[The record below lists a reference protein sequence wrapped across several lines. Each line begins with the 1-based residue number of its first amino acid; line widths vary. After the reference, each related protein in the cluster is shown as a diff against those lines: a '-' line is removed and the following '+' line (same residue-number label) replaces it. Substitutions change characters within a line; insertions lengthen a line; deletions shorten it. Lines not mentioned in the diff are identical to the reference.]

1 MLFNS
6 LSFIVFLVIVLTLYY
21 SKIFNWTNKKRMLL
35 LASYVFYGLWNPPL
49 VVLLWISTVVDW
61 TAGRKLAVIENQRK
75 RKLWL
80 LLSMFV
86 NLGFLA
92 FFKYGNFLLENF
104 TLLVNAIGWD
114 FKPLPMDIIL
124 PMGISFYTFQ
134 TMSYTID
141 MYYKKTKPYTGIEPA
156 RTFLDFALYV
166 TFFPQLVAGPIVRA
180 KDLITQFYE
189 PKKATVK
196 QFLWGLFLLTIGL
209 FQKVVLADTL
219 LSGTA
224 DDVFG
229 AKDILNSVDAW
240 MGTLAF
246 SGQIFFDFAG
256 YSTCAIGIALM
267 LGIILPDNFKYPYAS
282 IGFSDLWRRWHIS
295 LSSWLRDYLYI
306 PLGGNRHGITR
317 MYVAL
322 VLTMLL
328 GGLWH
333 GAAWTFV
340 VWGALHGSYLII
352 ERLLKNVVKIKINAW
367 NGILLALL
375 TYTCVNITWVF
386 FRAREFGTAKNLITS
401 MFFMNEDGEKIL
413 QYIDILK
420 VSIVITLLFI
430 CHWIMR
436 NTSMKEMSTKVNPW
450 VFGIF
455 WAFLFFAIIISQG
468 SGEQFIYF
476 QF

>member
-6 LSFIVFLVIVLTLYY
+6 LSFVVFLVIVLALYY
-21 SKIFNWTNKKRMLL
+21 AKILNWNNKKRMLL

-49 VVLLWISTVVDW
+49 IILLWISTVVDW
-61 TAGRKLAVIENQRK
+61 TAGKRLAIEDNPQK
-75 RKLWL
+75 RKFWL

-92 FFKYGNFLLENF
+92 FFKYGDFLLENF
-104 TLLVNAIGWD
+104 VSLLNTVGVD
-114 FKPLPMDIIL
+114 FQAMPMDIIL

-141 MYYKKTKPYTGIEPA
+141 LYKRKIEPA

-180 KDLITQFYE
+180 QDLITQFYE
-189 PKKATVK
+189 EKRGTYNQIV
-196 QFLWGLFLLTIGL
+196 WGLFLLTIGV

-219 LSGTA
+219 LSETA

-229 AKDILNSVDAW
+229 SSKLLHGIDAW
-240 MGTLAF
+240 IGTLAF

-267 LGIILPDNFKYPYAS
+267 LGITLPDNFRYPYAS
-282 IGFSDLWRRWHIS
+282 LGFSDLWGRWHIS

-322 VLTMLL
+322 MLTMLL

-333 GAAWTFV
+333 GAAWTFMI
-340 VWGALHGSYLII
+340 WGGLHGTYLIL
-352 ERLLKNVVKIKINAW
+352 EKLQKKYVPFKITRW
-367 NGILLALL
+367 NGIFLSFL
-375 TYTCVNITWVF
+375 TFSCVNITWVF
-386 FRAREFGTAKNLITS
+386 FRAREFDTAWNMIKS
-401 MFFMNEDGEKIL
+401 MFYMQSNSEKIL
-413 QYIDILK
+413 DSFTIIK
-420 VSIVITLLFI
+420 VCIVIGILFL

-436 NTSMKEMSTKVNPW
+436 NTSMKEVAQKTSPW
-450 VFGIF
+450 VLGVF
-455 WAFLFFAIIISQG
+455 WAILFFLIVIAQG

>member
-1 MLFNS
+1 
-6 LSFIVFLVIVLTLYY
+6 
-21 SKIFNWTNKKRMLL
+21 
-35 LASYVFYGLWNPPL
+35 
-49 VVLLWISTVVDW
+49 VDW
-61 TAGRKLAVIENQRK
+61 TAGKKLVVIEDKRK
-75 RKLWL
+75 RKFWL
-80 LLSMFV
+80 LLSMVV

-92 FFKYGNFLLENF
+92 FFKYGDFLLENF
-104 TLLVNAIGWD
+104 TVLMNAIGIEYTAR
-114 FKPLPMDIIL
+114 PMDIIL

-141 MYYKKTKPYTGIEPA
+141 MYYKRLEPA

-180 KDLITQFYE
+180 EELITQFYE
-189 PKKATVK
+189 EKKATIH
-196 QFLWGLFLLTIGL
+196 QFIWGLFLLTIGL

-229 AKDILNSVDAW
+229 AKEVLNSLDAW
-240 MGTLAF
+240 TGTLAF

-267 LGIILPDNFKYPYAS
+267 LGITLPDNFRYPYGA

-322 VLTMLL
+322 MLTMLL

-340 VWGALHGSYLII
+340 IWGALHGIYLIV
-352 ERLLKNVVKIKINAW
+352 ERLLKGVIKFKINAW
-367 NGILLALL
+367 NGILLALF

-386 FRAREFGTAKNLITS
+386 FRAREFSTAKNMIWS
-401 MFFMNEDGEKIL
+401 MFFLNDDGKKVLYEF
-413 QYIDILK
+413 DIVK
-420 VSIVITLLFI
+420 VLIVITGLFL
-430 CHWIMR
+430 CHWAMR
-436 NTSMKEMSTKVNPW
+436 NTSMKVVAEKINPW
-450 VFGIF
+450 VFGVF
-455 WAFLFFAIIISQG
+455 WAVLFFFIIISQG

>member
-6 LSFIVFLVIVLTLYY
+6 LSFVVFLSIVLVLYY
-21 SKIFNWTNKKRMLL
+21 SKQITWANKKRMLL
-35 LASYVFYGLWNPPL
+35 FASYVFYGLWNPPL
-49 VVLLWISTVVDW
+49 IILLWISTMIDW
-61 TAGRKLAVIENQRK
+61 TAGNKLATEDNPFK
-75 RKLWL
+75 RKFWL
-80 LLSMFV
+80 FLSLIV

-92 FFKYGNFLLENF
+92 FFKYGNFILENF
-104 TLLVNAIGWD
+104 TLLMNSIGVPY
-114 FKPLPMDIIL
+114 KPRPMDIIL

-141 MYYKKTKPYTGIEPA
+141 LYKRKIKPA

-189 PKKATVK
+189 EKRATTN
-196 QFLWGLFLLTIGL
+196 QFIWGLFLLTIGL

-219 LSGTA
+219 LSDVA
-224 DDVFG
+224 DKVFG
-229 AKDILNSVDAW
+229 THKILNFWDAW
-240 MGTLAF
+240 AGTLAF

-282 IGFSDLWRRWHIS
+282 IGFSDFWKRWHIS

-317 MYVAL
+317 LYVAL
-322 VLTMLL
+322 ILTMLL

-340 VWGALHGSYLII
+340 VWGALHGIFLIV
-352 ERLLKNVVKIKINAW
+352 ERLLKQKINIKINSVTA
-367 NGILLALL
+367 ILLAFL
-375 TYTCVNITWVF
+375 TFTLVNFTWVF
-386 FRAREFGTAKNLITS
+386 FRARKFETAKNIIIS
-401 MFFMNEDGEKIL
+401 MLNLNTEGDKIL
-413 QYIDILK
+413 ETFDIVK
-420 VSIVITLLFI
+420 VMIVISILFLA
-430 CHWIMR
+430 HWLMR
-436 NTSMKEMSTKVNPW
+436 NTSLKEVSQKTSPLA
-450 VFGIF
+450 FGVF
-455 WAFLFFAIIISQG
+455 WAILVFLIVIAQG

>member
-6 LSFIVFLVIVLTLYY
+6 LSFVVFLAIVLALYY
-21 SKIFNWTNKKRMLL
+21 SKLFNWTFKKRMLL
-35 LASYVFYGLWNPPL
+35 FSSYVFYGLWNPPL
-49 VVLLWISTVVDW
+49 VILLWISTLIDW
-61 TAGRKLAVIENQRK
+61 KTGKELAVEQNQRK

-80 LLSMFV
+80 LLSMAV
-86 NLGFLA
+86 NLGFLF

-104 TLLVNAIGWD
+104 TLLMNTIGID
-114 FKPLPMDIIL
+114 YHARPMDIIL

-141 MYYKKTKPYTGIEPA
+141 MYNRKIEKA

-180 KDLITQFYE
+180 QDLITQFYE
-189 PKKATVK
+189 EKRATIE
-196 QFLWGLFLLTIGL
+196 QFIWGLFLLTIGL

-219 LSGTA
+219 LSNVA
-224 DDVFG
+224 DEVYG
-229 AKDILNSVDAW
+229 SGKVLNSLDAW
-240 MGTLAF
+240 TGTLAF

-256 YSTCAIGIALM
+256 YSTCAIGISLM
-267 LGIILPDNFKYPYAS
+267 LGIVLTENFKYPYAA
-282 IGFSDLWRRWHIS
+282 IGFSDLWKRWHIS

-306 PLGGNRHGITR
+306 PLGGNKHGLTR

-322 VLTMLL
+322 MLTMLL

-340 VWGALHGSYLII
+340 IWGALHGSYLVI
-352 ERLLKNVVKIKINAW
+352 ERLLKNKIHIKINTM

-375 TYTCVNITWVF
+375 TFTLVNFTWVF
-386 FRAREFGTAKNLITS
+386 FRAREFSTAKNMLSS
-401 MFFMNEDGEKIL
+401 MLFMNPEGEKIL
-413 QYIDILK
+413 QNFDIIK
-420 VSIVITLLFI
+420 VLGLTLILFI
-430 CHWIMR
+430 SHWLMR
-436 NTSMKEMSTKVNPW
+436 NTSMKEVSTKTSSWLLGVVW
-450 VFGIF
+450 AVMVFLIVI
-455 WAFLFFAIIISQG
+455 AQG

>member
-6 LSFIVFLVIVLTLYY
+6 LGFIVFLAVVLALYY
-21 SKIFNWTNKKRMLL
+21 TPLLNWTGKKAMLL

-49 VVLLWISTVVDW
+49 IVLLWISTMVDW
-61 TAGRKLAVIENQRK
+61 TAGNKLVKEERPK
-75 RKLWL
+75 VRKLWL
-80 LLSMFV
+80 LLSMAV

-92 FFKYGNFLLENF
+92 FFKYGDFLLENF
-104 TLLVNAIGWD
+104 VGMANGIGWD
-114 FKPLPMDIIL
+114 FQARPMDIIL

-141 MYYKKTKPYTGIEPA
+141 IYKRKIEPA
-156 RTFLDFALYV
+156 KTFLDFALYV

-180 KDLITQFYE
+180 QDLITQFYE
-189 PKKATVK
+189 KKKATSK
-196 QFLWGLFLLTIGL
+196 QFIWGLFLLTIGI

-219 LSGTA
+219 LSSTA
-224 DDVFG
+224 DAVFG
-229 AKDILNSVDAW
+229 AKEALNFWDAW
-240 MGTLAF
+240 SGTLAF

-267 LGIILPDNFKYPYAS
+267 LGIILPDNFRYPYAA
-282 IGFSDLWRRWHIS
+282 IGFSDFWNRWHIS
-295 LSSWLRDYLYI
+295 LSTWLRDYLYI

-322 VLTMLL
+322 MLTMLL

-340 VWGALHGSYLII
+340 IWGALHGTYLIV
-352 ERLLKNVVKIKINAW
+352 EKLLKKINPLKIGPY
-367 NGILLALL
+367 NGLLFAFL
-375 TYTCVNITWVF
+375 TYTLVNFTWVF
-386 FRAREFGTAKNLITS
+386 FRAREFVTAKNMIVS
-401 MFFMNEDGEKIL
+401 MLYLNGDGAKIL
-413 QYIDILK
+413 GTFDIVK
-420 VSIVITLLFI
+420 VFTLIIILFL
-430 CHWIMR
+430 CHWVMR
-436 NTSMKEMSTKVNPW
+436 NTSLKEVGQKTPSWLLGCV
-450 VFGIF
+450 
-455 WAFLFFAIIISQG
+455 WAAMFILICIAQG

>member
-6 LSFIVFLVIVLTLYY
+6 LSFVVFMVIVLALYY
-21 SKIFNWTNKKRMLL
+21 SKLFSWTGKKRMLL
-35 LASYVFYGLWNPPL
+35 LASYIFYGMWNPPL
-49 VVLLWISTVVDW
+49 VILLWISTVVDW
-61 TAGRKLAVIENQRK
+61 SAGKQLATHHLNQRK

-92 FFKYGNFLLENF
+92 FFKYGDFLLENF
-104 TLLVNAIGWD
+104 VSMMNAIGVD
-114 FKPLPMDIIL
+114 YQARPMDIIL

-141 MYYKKTKPYTGIEPA
+141 MYHRRTERA

-180 KDLITQFYE
+180 KELLTQFYE
-189 PKKATVK
+189 PKRATVN
-196 QFLWGLFLLTIGL
+196 QFLWGLFLLTAGL

-219 LSGTA
+219 LSGSSDA
-224 DDVFG
+224 VFDSG
-229 AKDILNSVDAW
+229 KIMSALDSW
-240 MGTLAF
+240 TGTLAF

-267 LGIILPDNFKYPYAS
+267 LGIALPDNFRYPYAAV
-282 IGFSDLWRRWHIS
+282 GFSDLWRRWHIS
-295 LSSWLRDYLYI
+295 LSTWLRDYLYI

-322 VLTMLL
+322 MLTMLL

-340 VWGALHGSYLII
+340 VWGALHGIYLII
-352 ERLLKNVVKIKINAW
+352 ERMLRGVVHIKIGKY

-386 FRAREFGTAKNLITS
+386 FRATDFDIALGMIKS
-401 MFFMNEDGEKIL
+401 MFFMNPEGALILGEF
-413 QYIDILK
+413 DIFK
-420 VSIVITLLFI
+420 VMMVIAITFL
-430 CHWIMR
+430 CHWFMR
-436 NTSMKEMSTKVNPW
+436 NTSMKEQSEKLKPITL
-450 VFGIF
+450 GII
-455 WAFLFFAIIISQG
+455 WAVMLFMILISQG
-468 SGEQFIYF
+468 TGEQFIYF

>member
-6 LSFIVFLVIVLTLYY
+6 LSFVLFLIVVLSLYY

-49 VVLLWISTVVDW
+49 VILLWISTMVDW
-61 TAGRKLAVIENQRK
+61 TAGNKLLVEENQQK

-92 FFKYGNFLLENF
+92 FFKYGDFLLENF
-104 TLLVNAIGWD
+104 ISLANAAG
-114 FKPLPMDIIL
+114 FEYQPFQMDIIL

-141 MYYKKTKPYTGIEPA
+141 MYYKKIKPA

-189 PKKATVK
+189 PKKATAK
-196 QFLWGLFLLTIGL
+196 QFIWGLFLLTLGL

-224 DDVFG
+224 DAVFKPG
-229 AKDILNSVDAW
+229 QVLNFWDAW
-240 MGTLAF
+240 TGTLAF

-282 IGFSDLWRRWHIS
+282 LGFSDLWDRWHIS

-317 MYVAL
+317 MYAAL
-322 VLTMLL
+322 MITMLL

-333 GAAWTFV
+333 GAAWTFM
-340 VWGALHGSYLII
+340 VWGGLHGTYLIL
-352 ERLLKNVVKIKINAW
+352 EKLQKQYLPFKITAW
-367 NGILLALL
+367 NGMFLAF
-375 TYTCVNITWVF
+375 TTFTCVNITWVF
-386 FRAREFGTAKNLITS
+386 FRAREFDTAWNMIQSMLFLNPDGTKVLQTFDIIKVLTLIA
-401 MFFMNEDGEKIL
+401 IL
-413 QYIDILK
+413 F
-420 VSIVITLLFI
+420 V
-430 CHWIMR
+430 CHWFMR
-436 NTSMKEMSTKVNPW
+436 NTSVKEVSKKISPSILAVL
-450 VFGIF
+450 
-455 WAFLFFAIIISQG
+455 WAIMFFFIVIAQG

>member
-6 LSFIVFLVIVLTLYY
+6 LSFVVFLVIVLALYY
-21 SKIFNWTNKKRMLL
+21 AKILNWNNKKRMLL

-49 VVLLWISTVVDW
+49 IILLWISTVVDW
-61 TAGRKLAVIENQRK
+61 TAGKRLAIEDNPQK
-75 RKLWL
+75 RKFWL

-92 FFKYGNFLLENF
+92 FFKYGDFLLENF
-104 TLLVNAIGWD
+104 VSLLNTVGVD
-114 FKPLPMDIIL
+114 FQAMPMDIIL

-141 MYYKKTKPYTGIEPA
+141 LYKRKIEPA

-189 PKKATVK
+189 EKRVTYN
-196 QFLWGLFLLTIGL
+196 QFVWGIFLLTIGV

-219 LSGTA
+219 LSETA

-229 AKDILNSVDAW
+229 SSKLLYGIDAW
-240 MGTLAF
+240 IGTLAF

-267 LGIILPDNFKYPYAS
+267 LGITLPDNFRYPYAS
-282 IGFSDLWRRWHIS
+282 LGFSDLWGRWHIS

-322 VLTMLL
+322 MLTMLL

-333 GAAWTFV
+333 GAAWTFMI
-340 VWGALHGSYLII
+340 WGGLHGTYLIL
-352 ERLLKNVVKIKINAW
+352 EKLQKQYVPFKITKW
-367 NGILLALL
+367 NGIFLSFL
-375 TYTCVNITWVF
+375 TFSCVNITWVF
-386 FRAREFGTAKNLITS
+386 FRAREFDTAWNMIKS
-401 MFFMNEDGEKIL
+401 MFYMQSNSEKIL
-413 QYIDILK
+413 DSFTIIK
-420 VSIVITLLFI
+420 VCIVIGILFL

-436 NTSMKEMSTKVNPW
+436 NTSMKEVAQKTSPW
-450 VFGIF
+450 VLGVF
-455 WAFLFFAIIISQG
+455 WAILFFLIVIAQG

>member
-6 LSFIVFLVIVLTLYY
+6 LSFVVFLVIVLALYY
-21 SKIFNWTNKKRMLL
+21 STILSWNGKKRMLL
-35 LASYVFYGLWNPPL
+35 FSSYLFYGLWNPPL
-49 VVLLWISTVVDW
+49 IILLWISTLVDW
-61 TAGRKLAVIENQRK
+61 IASNKLSKENNPKIRI
-75 RKLWL
+75 LWL
-80 LLSMFV
+80 LLSLFV
-86 NLGFLA
+86 NLGFLG

-104 TLLVNAIGWD
+104 TAMVNA
-114 FKPLPMDIIL
+114 LDIYYHPQKLDILL

-141 MYYKKTKPYTGIEPA
+141 IYKRETKPA
-156 RTFLDFALYV
+156 KTFLDFALYV

-189 PKKATVK
+189 PKKATIN
-196 QFLWGLFLLTIGL
+196 QFIWGLFLLTLGL
-209 FQKVVLADTL
+209 FQKVVMADTL
-219 LSGTA
+219 LATTSDT
-224 DDVFG
+224 VFNTG
-229 AKDILNSVDAW
+229 NLLNGWDAW
-240 MGTLAF
+240 AGTLAF

-267 LGIILPDNFKYPYAS
+267 LGIILPDNFKYPYAAL
-282 IGFSDLWRRWHIS
+282 GFSDLWRRWHIT

-306 PLGGNRHGITR
+306 PLGGNRHGVAR

-322 VLTMLL
+322 MLTMLL

-340 VWGALHGSYLII
+340 VWGGLHGTYLIL
-352 ERLLKNVVKIKINAW
+352 ERLQRKYLPFQITAK
-367 NGILLALL
+367 NGIFLALL

-386 FRAREFGTAKNLITS
+386 FRAKDFSSAKNMLTS
-401 MFFMNEDGEKIL
+401 MLFLNANGDKVLGLF
-413 QYIDILK
+413 DILK
-420 VSIVITLLFI
+420 VFVVITILFL
-430 CHWIMR
+430 CHWFMR
-436 NTSMKEMSTKVNPW
+436 NTSVKEVSQKISP
-450 VFGIF
+450 VFLGIV
-455 WAFLFFAIIISQG
+455 WAIMLFFITIAQG

>member
-6 LSFIVFLVIVLTLYY
+6 LSFVVFLVVVLALYY
-21 SKIFNWTNKKRMLL
+21 SKLFHWTNKKRMLL

-49 VVLLWISTVVDW
+49 VILLWISTMVDW
-61 TAGRKLAVIENQRK
+61 TAGQKLAVEDNPHK
-75 RKLWL
+75 RKFWL
-80 LLSMFV
+80 LLSMVV

-92 FFKYGNFLLENF
+92 FFKYGDFLLENF
-104 TLLVNAIGWD
+104 VIMVNSFGIDYQAR
-114 FKPLPMDIIL
+114 PMDIIL

-141 MYYKKTKPYTGIEPA
+141 MYKRKIEPA

-189 PKKATVK
+189 EKRATGE
-196 QFLWGLFLLTIGL
+196 QFIWGLFLLTIGL

-219 LSGTA
+219 LSEVA

-229 AKDILNSVDAW
+229 SGKLLHGIDAW
-240 MGTLAF
+240 TGTIAF

-267 LGIILPDNFKYPYAS
+267 LGIILPDNFRYPYAS
-282 IGFSDLWRRWHIS
+282 LGFSEFWKRWHIS
-295 LSSWLRDYLYI
+295 LSSWLKDYLYI

-322 VLTMLL
+322 ILTMLL

-333 GAAWTFV
+333 GAAWTFM
-340 VWGALHGSYLII
+340 VWGGLHGTYLIL
-352 ERLLKNVVKIKINAW
+352 EKLQKRYLPFKITKW
-367 NGILLALL
+367 NGIFLAFI
-375 TYTCVNITWVF
+375 TFSCVNITWVF
-386 FRAREFGTAKNLITS
+386 FRAKAFDTAWNMIKS
-401 MFFMNEDGEKIL
+401 MFYMQTNGEKIL
-413 QYIDILK
+413 DSFSIIK
-420 VSIVITLLFI
+420 VGVIIAVLFLF
-430 CHWIMR
+430 HWFMR
-436 NTSMKEMSTKVNPW
+436 NTSMKEVSTKVSPW
-450 VFGIF
+450 VLGVV
-455 WAFLFFAIIISQG
+455 WAVLFFSIVIAQG

>member
-6 LSFIVFLVIVLTLYY
+6 LSFVVFLILVLALYY
-21 SKIFNWTNKKRMLL
+21 SKLFNWTNKKRMLL

-49 VVLLWISTVVDW
+49 VILLWISTIVDW
-61 TAGRKLAVIENQRK
+61 TAGNKLVTEENQRK
-75 RKLWL
+75 RKFWL

-104 TLLVNAIGWD
+104 TLGMNTLGIAYEP
-114 FKPLPMDIIL
+114 KPMDIIL

-141 MYYKKTKPYTGIEPA
+141 MYYKKIKPA

-189 PKKATVK
+189 EKKATAQ
-196 QFLWGLFLLTIGL
+196 QFIWGTFLLTIGL

-219 LSGTA
+219 LA
-224 DDVFG
+224 DISDQVFG
-229 AKDILNSVDAW
+229 SKDILNGVDAW
-240 MGTLAF
+240 TGTLAF

-267 LGIILPDNFKYPYAS
+267 LGIILPDNFRYPYAA
-282 IGFSDLWRRWHIS
+282 IGFSDLWKRWHIS
-295 LSSWLRDYLYI
+295 LSTWLRDYLYI
-306 PLGGNRHGITR
+306 PLGGNRNGITR

-322 VLTMLL
+322 MLTMLL

-340 VWGALHGSYLII
+340 IWGALHGIYLVV
-352 ERLLKNVVKIKINAW
+352 ERLLKNKIQIKINAF

-375 TYTCVNITWVF
+375 TYTLVNFTWVF
-386 FRAREFGTAKNLITS
+386 FRAREFSTAMNMISS
-401 MFFMNEDGEKIL
+401 MFFINPEGEKIL
-413 QYIDILK
+413 HSFDIIK
-420 VSIVITLLFI
+420 VFVLITILFI
-430 CHWIMR
+430 CHWVMR
-436 NTSMKEMSTKVNPW
+436 NTSMKEVSQKTSPIVL
-450 VFGIF
+450 GIV
-455 WAFLFFAIIISQG
+455 WAIMFFLIAIAQG

>member
-6 LSFIVFLVIVLTLYY
+6 LSFVVFLILVLVLYY
-21 SKIFNWTNKKRMLL
+21 SKLFNWTNKKRMLL

-49 VVLLWISTVVDW
+49 VILLWISTMVDW
-61 TAGRKLAVIENQRK
+61 TAGNKLAVEDNQKK
-75 RKLWL
+75 RNMWL
-80 LLSMFV
+80 ILSMAV

-104 TLLVNAIGWD
+104 IAVANMAG
-114 FKPLPMDIIL
+114 FEYEALPMDIIL

-141 MYYKKTKPYTGIEPA
+141 MYKRKIEPA

-189 PKKATVK
+189 EKRATAE
-196 QFLWGLFLLTIGL
+196 QFIWGIFLLTIGL
-209 FQKVVLADTL
+209 FQKVVMADTL
-219 LSGTA
+219 LA
-224 DDVFG
+224 DTSDTVFG
-229 AKDILNSVDAW
+229 SDKLLHGVDAW
-240 MGTLAF
+240 VGTLAF

-267 LGIILPDNFKYPYAS
+267 LGIVLPDNFKYPYAS
-282 IGFSDLWRRWHIS
+282 LGFSDLWSRWHIT
-295 LSSWLRDYLYI
+295 LSSWLKDYLYI

-317 MYVAL
+317 MYIAL
-322 VLTMLL
+322 MVTMLL

-333 GAAWTFV
+333 GAAWTFM
-340 VWGALHGSYLII
+340 VWGGLHGTYLIL
-352 ERLLKNVVKIKINAW
+352 EKLQKQYLPFKITKW
-367 NGILLALL
+367 NGIFLAFI
-375 TYTCVNITWVF
+375 TFSCVNITWVF
-386 FRAREFGTAKNLITS
+386 FRSREFSTAWNMIKS
-401 MFFMNEDGEKIL
+401 MFYMQTNGEKIL
-413 QYIDILK
+413 GSFEILK
-420 VSIVITLLFI
+420 VCIVVGLLFI
-430 CHWIMR
+430 CHWLMR
-436 NTSMKEMSTKVNPW
+436 NTSMKAVSLKTNPILLG
-450 VFGIF
+450 VI
-455 WAFLFFAIIISQG
+455 WAVMFFLIIISQG